1 MCKARA
7 HDRSAAPKPG
17 WPRCSTIRSKKSKRS
32 HRGVLQTSRGKV
44 NRKQPKAGQYPAN
57 FSPYKMTGAKVHFTC
72 LDQHEIKE
80 DVQLIRER
88 TRQEFK
94 SIYFEESNMS
104 AYDSSMGIYAHGNAT
119 DTSNAGVNCQGEGT
133 WGCAGNMDAKAGNE
147 AKKRGVKQT
156 HMLPKR
162 KHTCHDK
169 PVSFGICD
177 HNPWSF
183 LMSNTQQQAYL
194 SPIII

>member
-1 MCKARA
+1 
-7 HDRSAAPKPG
+7 
-17 WPRCSTIRSKKSKRS
+17 
-32 HRGVLQTSRGKV
+32 
-44 NRKQPKAGQYPAN
+44 
-57 FSPYKMTGAKVHFTC
+57 MTGAKVHFTC